1 MKVSKG
7 ASSEFT
13 VHSISLPHLFF
24 FNRFIY
30 LFAFFF
36 ENETIYFENFE
47 FVLSGSR
54 RASVT
59 DTCLSRTLSLSSVRK
74 ASKQIRAWLLL
85 RRTRESTSTG
95 V

>member
-13 VHSISLPHLFF
+13 VHSLSLPHLFF
-24 FNRFIY
+24 LTD
-30 LFAFFF
+30 LFACFFF

-85 RRTRESTSTG
+85 RRMRESTSTG